1 MRFAV
6 IKAREEFYMNR
17 TRTYKIAVFAALLLL
32 GITQSAGSA
41 DSGFET
47 RPIPLGTS
55 GGNIKDSTR
64 SFCCSGTLGSLVQD
78 GSGVQYILSNNHVLA
93 RVNRGMIRDRIIQ
106 PGLIDQDPGCLKDVG
121 DTVASLSDFVRLSF
135 RRNTVNRIDAAIAQ
149 VQAGQV
155 DPSGSV
161 LNIGELSSATA
172 VPFIGMTVKK
182 NGRTSALT
190 AGTVTALDVTVDIE
204 YDRQCG
210 VPILPLVARFTGQ
223 IMIEPASFSA
233 AGDSGSLI
241 VEDCSPHPR
250 PIGLLFAGSDSNTLA
265 NPIGDVLSGLGVT
278 MVGRDDFCSTSAGGS
293 PEAAR
298 LLALASP
305 LVENAIR
312 IKRLHEEDILKRPG
326 VVGMGVGL
334 SDTEP
339 GQTVIEVYVKKPA
352 HAMKPAIPETMED
365 IPIKIVETGVFRA
378 Y

>member
-6 IKAREEFYMNR
+6 IRAREEFHMNR
-17 TRTYKIAVFAALLLL
+17 TRTYKIAVFAALLLWV
-32 GITQSAGSA
+32 ITQSAEST

-55 GGNIKDSTR
+55 GGNIKDITR
-64 SFCCSGTLGSLVQD
+64 SFCCGGTLGSLVQD

-93 RVNRGMIRDRIIQ
+93 RVNRGLRRESIIQ
-106 PGLIDQDPGCLKDVG
+106 PGLIDQDPGCLKDAG
-121 DTVASLSDFVRLSF
+121 DTVASLSDFVPLSF
-135 RRNTVNRIDAAIAQ
+135 RRNTINRVDAAIAQ

-161 LNIGELSSATA
+161 LNIGELSNATA
-172 VPFIGMTVKK
+172 VPVIGMAVKK
-182 NGRTSALT
+182 NGRTSGLT

-210 VPILPLVARFTGQ
+210 ITFLPRVARFTGQ
-223 IMIEPASFSA
+223 IIIEPASFSA

-265 NPIGDVLSGLGVT
+265 NPIGEVLSGLGVS
-278 MVGRDDFCSTSAGGS
+278 MVGTSDSCSTQATGLHM
-293 PEAAR
+293 AAPTP
-298 LLALASP
+298 LASP
-305 LVENAIR
+305 LDMGNAIR
-312 IKRLHEEDILKRPG
+312 VKRLHEVDILKRPG

-339 GQTVIEVYVKKPA
+339 GRTVIEVYVKKPS
-352 HAMKPAIPETMED
+352 HAMKPTIPETMED